1 MRRRLSSEKAT
12 HAVAFCFALNHLL
25 EAAPWARE
33 RLAPFA
39 GESLE
44 LSAPPLPPVRLTI
57 LPAGRMAAG
66 GAEPAL
72 VLTLR
77 PGALAGLVRG
87 GEHFIRSVEVAG
99 NARLAAEIMALV
111 RHLRWDVEEDLSR
124 LIGDVAA
131 RRVVQAGRDLAVWQ
145 ADALRR
151 LADSFADYAGEEG
164 RLLVRRRELETL
176 GASVAQLRDAI
187 ERLEKRIARLG

>member
-1 MRRRLSSEKAT
+1 MRRSLSSEKAT
-12 HAVAFCFALNHLL
+12 PAVAFCFALNHLL
-25 EAAPWARE
+25 DAEPWARE

-44 LSAPPLPPVRLTI
+44 LRAPPLPAVRLTI
-57 LPAGRMAAG
+57 LPAGRVQAG
-66 GAEPAL
+66 GAEPGL

-77 PGALAGLVRG
+77 LEALGGLVRG
-87 GEHFIRSVEVAG
+87 AEHFVRSVEVAG
-99 NARLAAEIMALV
+99 DAGLAAEIMALV

-131 RRVVQAGRDLAVWQ
+131 RRVAQAGRDLALWQ
-145 ADALRR
+145 VDALRR
-151 LADSFADYAGEEG
+151 LADSFADYASEEG
-164 RLLVRRRELETL
+164 RLLVRRAQLEAL

>member
-1 MRRRLSSEKAT
+1 
-12 HAVAFCFALNHLL
+12 
-25 EAAPWARE
+25 
-33 RLAPFA
+33 
-39 GESLE
+39 
-44 LSAPPLPPVRLTI
+44 
-57 LPAGRMAAG
+57 
-66 GAEPAL
+66 
-72 VLTLR
+72 LR
-77 PGALAGLVRG
+77 
-87 GEHFIRSVEVAG
+87 
-99 NARLAAEIMALV
+99 LV

>member
-44 LSAPPLPPVRLTI
+44 LRALPLPAVRLTI
-57 LPAGRMAAG
+57 LPAGRVAAG

-72 VLTLR
+72 VLTLVAAM
-77 PGALAGLVRG
+77 ALP
-87 GEHFIRSVEVAG
+87 SDYT
-99 NARLAAEIMALV
+99 EIMALA

-124 LIGDVAA
+124 IIGDVAA
-131 RRVVQAGRDLAVWQ
+131 RRVVRAGRDLAAWQ

>member
-1 MRRRLSSEKAT
+1 MRRSLSSEKAT

-25 EAAPWARE
+25 DAEPWARE

-39 GESLE
+39 GKSLE
-44 LSAPPLPPVRLTI
+44 LRAPPLPAVRLTI
-57 LPAGRMAAG
+57 LAAGRVQAG
-66 GAEPAL
+66 GAEPVL

-77 PGALAGLVRG
+77 PDALGGLVRG

-99 NARLAAEIMALV
+99 DAGLAAEIMALA

-124 LIGDVAA
+124 LVGDVAA
-131 RRVVQAGRDLAVWQ
+131 RRVVQAGRDLAAWQ

-151 LADSFADYAGEEG
+151 LADSFADYTSEEG
-164 RLLVRRRELETL
+164 RLLVRRAQLETL
-176 GASVAQLRDAI
+176 GASVARLRDAI

>member
-1 MRRRLSSEKAT
+1 MRRSLSSEKAT
-12 HAVAFCFALNHLL
+12 PAVAFCFALNHLL
-25 EAAPWARE
+25 DAEPWARE

-39 GESLE
+39 GKSLE
-44 LSAPPLPPVRLTI
+44 LRAPPLPAVRLTI
-57 LPAGRMAAG
+57 LAAGRVQAG
-66 GAEPAL
+66 GAEPVL

-77 PGALAGLVRG
+77 PDALGGLVRG
-87 GEHFIRSVEVAG
+87 VEHFIRSVEVAG
-99 NARLAAEIMALV
+99 DAGLAAEIMALV

-131 RRVVQAGRDLAVWQ
+131 RRVVQAGRDLAAWQ

-151 LADSFADYAGEEG
+151 LADSFADYASEEG
-164 RLLVRRRELETL
+164 RLLVRRAQLETL

>member
-1 MRRRLSSEKAT
+1 
-12 HAVAFCFALNHLL
+12 VAFCFALNHLL
-25 EAAPWARE
+25 DAEPWARE

-44 LSAPPLPPVRLTI
+44 LRAPPLPAVRLTI
-57 LPAGRMAAG
+57 LPAGRVQAG
-66 GAEPAL
+66 GVEPGL

-77 PGALAGLVRG
+77 LEALGGLVRG
-87 GEHFIRSVEVAG
+87 AEHFVRSVEVAG
-99 NARLAAEIMALV
+99 DAGLAAEIMALA

-131 RRVVQAGRDLAVWQ
+131 RRVAQAGRDLAAWQ

-151 LADSFADYAGEEG
+151 LAESFADYASEEG
-164 RLLVRRRELETL
+164 RLLVRRAQLEAL

>member
-1 MRRRLSSEKAT
+1 M
-12 HAVAFCFALNHLL
+12 AFCFALNHLL
-25 EAAPWARE
+25 EGAPWARE

-44 LSAPPLPPVRLTI
+44 LRAPPLPAVRLTI
-57 LPAGRMAAG
+57 LPAGRVAAG

-77 PGALAGLVRG
+77 PEALAGVARG
-87 GEHFIRSVEVAG
+87 GEHFMRSVEVAG

-131 RRVVQAGRDLAVWQ
+131 RRVVQAGRDLAVWH
-145 ADALRR
+145 ADTLRR